1 MPSTA
6 DHQPVKF
13 APRPSPLPLIR
24 EVEPG
29 QPLRMLLIGD
39 FGARWHRVLNEP
51 FAGRPIYEVGPD
63 NLENVLASYG
73 ANLTLPMPDELNDHV
88 RVLVRS
94 LHDFHPDILLSKI
107 SSLAES
113 LASRTQATNTA
124 VELTLAD
131 RLRSLLHD
139 PDFQATE
146 SAWRGLDFLVR
157 HCPDRER
164 VQYWVLDASIEEVA
178 ADLEGLQ
185 KLLRHQ
191 VWHAVIGQFTF
202 GETAADLATLA
213 GLGKLARSLDSVLY
227 AGAHPQLIGCE
238 SFATQGEPEMWKAEL
253 PHDVRLAWQNLQAS
267 AAAEHIGL
275 ALPRFLLRQPY
286 GHEASPIASFDF
298 EEMTDHSSHE
308 DFLWGNSA
316 LLCAQLLAA
325 RQVTGEPTRSIA
337 GMFPGPALEIRT
349 AKLTPCTETW
359 LGEGATE
366 YILRKGLIPVRS
378 AEGGDTVLVP
388 ELKALRVPDECTQT
402 TD

>member
-1 MPSTA
+1 MTPTA
-6 DHQPVKF
+6 DQQPVKI
-13 APRPSPLPLIR
+13 AAQTSRLIR
-24 EVEPG
+24 EVKPG
-29 QPLRMLLIGD
+29 QPLRMLLLGD
-39 FGARWHRVLNEP
+39 FGARWHQVVNEP
-51 FAGRPIYEVGPD
+51 FSARPIYEVAPD

-73 ANLTLPMPDELNDHV
+73 ANLTLPLPGGLSDHA
-88 RVLVRS
+88 RLMIRA
-94 LHDFHPDILLSKI
+94 LPDFHPDNLLRKLP
-107 SSLAES
+107 SLAEA
-113 LASRTQATNTA
+113 LTARTPATTGA
-124 VELTLAD
+124 VERELAD

-146 SAWRGLDFLVR
+146 AAWRGLDFLVR

-164 VQYWVLDASIEEVA
+164 VQYWVLDASIEEIA

-213 GLGKLARSLDSVLY
+213 GLGGLARSLDAVLY

-238 SFATQGEPEMWKAEL
+238 SFATQGEPEMWQAEL
-253 PHDVRLAWQNLQAS
+253 PDDVRTAWQQLRAS
-267 AAAEHIGL
+267 DAAPHIGL

-298 EEMTDHSSHE
+298 EEMTDQSSHE

-316 LLCAQLLAA
+316 LLCAQLLATRHA
-325 RQVTGEPTRSIA
+325 TGEHTPSLK
-337 GMFPGPALEIRT
+337 GLLPGRLLEMGT

-359 LGEGATE
+359 LGQRATE
-366 YILRKGLIPVRS
+366 SILRNGLIPVQS
-378 AEGGDTVLVP
+378 NEGGDTVLLP
-388 ELKALRVPDECTQT
+388 KLSTLGLPHEAPRTSNE
-402 TD
+402 